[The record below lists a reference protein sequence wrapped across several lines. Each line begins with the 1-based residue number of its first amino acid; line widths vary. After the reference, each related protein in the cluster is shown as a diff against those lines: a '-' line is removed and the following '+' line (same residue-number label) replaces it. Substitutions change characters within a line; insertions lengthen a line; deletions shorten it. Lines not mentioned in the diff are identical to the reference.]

1 MYIDAIASYQTFNNK
16 KTLGN
21 GLETS
26 YASLSWMLM
35 WVFIKPWMGK
45 NVSKIYNDSCKVD
58 F

>member
-26 YASLSWMLM
+26 YASLS
-35 WVFIKPWMGK
+35 
-45 NVSKIYNDSCKVD
+45 
-58 F
+58 